1 MNRFKSFC
9 PIKIWCGFL
18 NILKTSFIIV
28 PNLTSKD
35 WWEWYTDV
43 YLVLDNIMMEFIKTC
58 SINTL
63 FWDYILVSAKY

>member
-1 MNRFKSFC
+1 MS
-9 PIKIWCGFL
+9 CGFL

-28 PNLTSKD
+28 PNLTRKD

-63 FWDYILVSAKY
+63 FWDYILICAKY